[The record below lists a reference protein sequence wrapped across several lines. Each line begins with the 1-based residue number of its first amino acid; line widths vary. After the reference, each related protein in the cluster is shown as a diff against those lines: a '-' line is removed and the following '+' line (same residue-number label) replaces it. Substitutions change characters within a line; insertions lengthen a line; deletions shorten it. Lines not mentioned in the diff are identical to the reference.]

1 MKTVPYWTDNTP
13 KPADIAVDE
22 PPTEAD
28 VVVIGAGITGLSAA
42 RRIANLGQSVI
53 VVDSREIGIGA
64 SAINGGQLT
73 IGLKAPMPKVQ
84 KRLGLKKA
92 RELWQTVLDGVD
104 MVGAIAEE
112 EGVDIGYRRSGAV
125 TLGLLPSQIDHVTST
140 AQFLY
145 ENYGL
150 ESRILLG
157 DEIRSEIGSD
167 HFSVALVTEIDGL
180 VDPAKYTYCLASGV
194 THRGGIIVEHC
205 EVTGLSRSGP
215 GHIVTTSKGT
225 IRAANVLMATNGY
238 TPKNLAPTVRR
249 QVVPIGSYIVA
260 TAPLSRETAKR
271 ILPNNRANWTRKRFL
286 NYFRLSDDNRLIFG
300 GRPNLSPDLDLHQ
313 AADGMR
319 VAIGTFFPQ
328 LSDVE
333 ITHVWGGTLGA
344 TFDLL
349 PHVGRTDDGIWCAV
363 GYGGHGVAMAT
374 QVENDVGG
382 LIGGATDTSPWLGLS
397 HPTRPYYRGT
407 PWFLTPGAL
416 AFRAL
421 DKFGK

>member
-1 MKTVPYWTDNTP
+1 MKTIPYWTDNTP
-13 KPADIAVDE
+13 KPADITSDAT
-22 PPTEAD
+22 PAQAD

-42 RRIANLGQSVI
+42 RRIADLGRSVV
-53 VVDSREIGIGA
+53 VVDSREIGSGA

-84 KRLGLKKA
+84 KRLGKRKA
-92 RELWQTVLDGVD
+92 GQLWQTVLDGVD
-104 MVGAIAEE
+104 MVGAIADD
-112 EGVDIGYRRSGAV
+112 EGVDIGFRRSGALS
-125 TLGLLPSQIDHVTST
+125 LGLLPAQIEHVKST
-140 AQFLY
+140 ADFLH

-167 HFSVALVTEIDGL
+167 QFTVALVTEIDGL
-180 VDPAKYTYCLASGV
+180 VDPAKYTYCLALGV
-194 THRGGIIVEHC
+194 ARRGGTIVEHC
-205 EVTGLSRSGP
+205 EVTNLSESGT
-215 GHIVTTSKGT
+215 GYLVTSSQGS
-225 IRAANVLMATNGY
+225 IRATDVLMATNGY
-238 TPKNLAPTVRR
+238 TPKGLVPSVRR

-260 TAPLSRETAKR
+260 TAPLPQETAER
-271 ILPNNRANWTRKRFL
+271 ILPNNRANWTKKRFL

-300 GRPNLSPDLDLHQ
+300 GRPNLSPNLDLREV
-313 AADGMR
+313 AGGMR
-319 VAIGTFFPQ
+319 KVISTFFPE

-349 PHVGRTDDGIWCAV
+349 PHVGRTDGGIWYAV

-374 QVENDVGG
+374 QVGNDVGG
-382 LIGGATDTSPWLGLS
+382 LIGGATDSSPWLGLP

-407 PWFLTPGAL
+407 PWFLGPGAM

-421 DKFGK
+421 DRIGR

>member
-13 KPADIAVDE
+13 KPAGIGSDDT
-22 PPTEAD
+22 PTEVD

-42 RRIANLGQSVI
+42 RRIASLGRSVV
-53 VVDSREIGIGA
+53 VVDSKEIGIGA

-84 KRLGLKKA
+84 KRLGPKKA
-92 RELWQTVLDGVD
+92 QELWQTVLDGVD

-125 TLGLLPSQIDHVTST
+125 TLGLLPTQIDHVRNT
-140 AQFLY
+140 ARFLY

-157 DEIRSEIGSD
+157 DDIRLEIGSD
-167 HFSVALVTEIDGL
+167 RFSVALVTEIDGL
-180 VDPAKYTYCLASGV
+180 VDPAKYTYCIASGV
-194 THRGGIIVEHC
+194 TRRGGTIVERC
-205 EVTGLSRSGP
+205 EVTGLSKSGSA
-215 GHIVTTSKGT
+215 HIVTTSRGT
-225 IRAANVLMATNGY
+225 IRTANVLMATNGY
-238 TPKNLAPTVRR
+238 TPKHLAPSVRR

-260 TAPLSRETAKR
+260 TAPLSPEIAKQ

-286 NYFRLSDDNRLIFG
+286 NYFRLSDDDRLIFG
-300 GRPNLSPDLDLHQ
+300 GRPNLSPNLDLHEV
-313 AADGMR
+313 ANGMR

-349 PHVGRTDDGIWCAV
+349 PHLGRTDDGIWYAV

-374 QVENDVGG
+374 QVGNDVGG
-382 LIGGATDTSPWLGLS
+382 LIGGVTETSPWLGLP
-397 HPTRPYYRGT
+397 HPTRPCYRST
-407 PWFLTPGAL
+407 PWFLTPGAM

-421 DKFGK
+421 DRFGR